1 LGNVDQLLTKLK
13 KAIRLAGDTH
23 TLEDVVDAIKAGKMQ
38 AFWNDDAIVVTQVCK
53 TPRLVFVNIFLVA
66 GAMDGVLSLVP
77 QVREWAEKNGYTRV
91 RACVRPGF
99 EPLLKKMG
107 WQRRQILM
115 EFDNG

>member
-1 LGNVDQLLTKLK
+1 LGNADQLLTKLK

-23 TLEDVVDAIKAGKMQ
+23 TLEDVVAAIKTGEMQ
-38 AFWNDDAIVVTQVCK
+38 AFWNDDAIVVTEVCE

-77 QVREWAEKNGYTRV
+77 QVGEWGKKHGYTRF

-99 EPLLKKMG
+99 EPILKKMG

-115 EFDNG
+115 EFDDG